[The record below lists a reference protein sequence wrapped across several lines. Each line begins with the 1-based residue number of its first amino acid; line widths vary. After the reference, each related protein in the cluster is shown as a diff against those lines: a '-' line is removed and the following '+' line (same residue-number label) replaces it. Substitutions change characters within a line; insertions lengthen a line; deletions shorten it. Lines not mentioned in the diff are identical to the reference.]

1 MTLEEKASLTSGQD
15 FWQSQDIERFKIPK
29 MFLAD
34 GPHGVRRQAAA
45 ADHLGLNES
54 LKATC
59 FPTAVSLANTWNTAL
74 IEKVGHALGSEA
86 VSQKVNILLGPGTN
100 IKRNP
105 LCGRNFEYYSEDP
118 YLSGKMVS
126 AQIRGIQANGVSACV
141 KHFAVNNQEER
152 RMVIDSVIDERTLRE
167 IYLTPFEMAV
177 KEGQVK
183 TLMSAYNKVNGT
195 FANENIHLLRTILRE
210 DWGFN
215 GMIVTD
221 WGGNNDR
228 ISGLIAGNDLEMPG
242 NGGDTNKEIVDAINN
257 KVLDEKYLDEAV
269 DRILT
274 INDSTTKALTNFQEK
289 VDLEKN
295 HQTAYEAAQEAII
308 LLQNKN
314 NILPLNDKDKVCII
328 GEFAEN
334 PRYQGAGS
342 SIVNPTKLEKTLD
355 FIAQYPLN
363 YIGYAKGFKRYG
375 KKSNKRLKE
384 AIKLSQKA
392 DIIILYLGLD
402 EITEVEGLD
411 RSNMK
416 LPSNQLRLVDELSKL
431 GKKIVVV
438 LSSGSAIEI
447 PFTHKVDGIVH
458 GYLLGQANARAMLDV
473 LTGKVNPSGRLS
485 ETIALKYE
493 DIPSAP
499 YFPGKEATVE
509 YREGLYVGYRYFDKV
524 NKNVLYPFGYGLS
537 YTTFSYSDLKISDKG
552 ITLNVTN
559 TGNFD
564 GSEVVQLYVGMD
576 NSNLYRPKKELK
588 GFSKVF
594 LKKGETK
601 SVFIPFDDY
610 TFRYFDMDKNTFLI
624 EEGAYQIY
632 VGKNVNEIIL
642 TGEIGKNGVKT
653 VYNETIPSYYSGDV
667 KSIQLK
673 EFENLLK
680 HKAPNPKRQF
690 IKKNRI
696 VVDYNTTVAEL
707 RYAKGW
713 TGRLFAWA
721 IRVLPKVLKFFGK
734 KQLSN
739 TIYMG
744 MYHQPMRGISRMT
757 NGMINWD
764 QLKGLLMM
772 FNGHFFRGFKA
783 FRKASKQNR
792 KRLKAQRQG

>member
-34 GPHGVRRQAAA
+34 GPHGIRRQAAA

>member
-1 MTLEEKASLTSGQD
+1 MKYQKIIKEMTLEEKASLTSGQD

-392 DIIILYLGLD
+392 DIIILYL
-402 EITEVEGLD
+402 
-411 RSNMK
+411 
-416 LPSNQLRLVDELSKL
+416 
-431 GKKIVVV
+431 
-438 LSSGSAIEI
+438 
-447 PFTHKVDGIVH
+447 
-458 GYLLGQANARAMLDV
+458 
-473 LTGKVNPSGRLS
+473 
-485 ETIALKYE
+485 
-493 DIPSAP
+493 
-499 YFPGKEATVE
+499 
-509 YREGLYVGYRYFDKV
+509 
-524 NKNVLYPFGYGLS
+524 
-537 YTTFSYSDLKISDKG
+537 
-552 ITLNVTN
+552 
-559 TGNFD
+559 
-564 GSEVVQLYVGMD
+564 
-576 NSNLYRPKKELK
+576 
-588 GFSKVF
+588 
-594 LKKGETK
+594 
-601 SVFIPFDDY
+601 
-610 TFRYFDMDKNTFLI
+610 
-624 EEGAYQIY
+624 
-632 VGKNVNEIIL
+632 
-642 TGEIGKNGVKT
+642 
-653 VYNETIPSYYSGDV
+653 
-667 KSIQLK
+667 
-673 EFENLLK
+673 
-680 HKAPNPKRQF
+680 
-690 IKKNRI
+690 
-696 VVDYNTTVAEL
+696 
-707 RYAKGW
+707 
-713 TGRLFAWA
+713 
-721 IRVLPKVLKFFGK
+721 
-734 KQLSN
+734 
-739 TIYMG
+739 
-744 MYHQPMRGISRMT
+744 
-757 NGMINWD
+757 
-764 QLKGLLMM
+764 
-772 FNGHFFRGFKA
+772 
-783 FRKASKQNR
+783 
-792 KRLKAQRQG
+792 